1 MKFYVLAS
9 GSKGNCCVVM
19 NHDTKIVIDCGST
32 QKYLKEC
39 FKKIECDVSTLDACL
54 ITHTHSDHISCLKLF
69 QHLPVYAEE
78 DLGIFTQRR
87 ILENEVF
94 QINSLR
100 IETIRLSHDH
110 KCLGFIIE
118 DEFEKLVYITDTGY
132 LKEQHYDRIQ
142 DADYYIFESN
152 HDLKMLIQSRRPE
165 YVKNRIRSANGHLCN
180 EDCAKH
186 LKKCITNKTKQIV
199 LAHIS
204 EEANTKEKALSVVK
218 EAIGQDYFGELI
230 AASQFEIINGG
241 SYD

>member
-1 MKFYVLAS
+1 MKLIAYSDLHHYS
-9 GSKGNCCVVM
+9 GDRETAIFNK
-19 NHDTKIVIDCGST
+19 T
-32 QKYLKEC
+32 QKLTQYALPMLDEL
-39 FKKIECDVSTLDACL
+39 IEKSNNVYKPDA
-54 ITHTHSDHISCLKLF
+54 I
-69 QHLPVYAEE
+69 VN
-78 DLGIFTQRR
+78 LGD
-87 ILENEVF
+87 
-94 QINSLR
+94 S
-100 IETIRLSHDH
+100 
-110 KCLGFIIE
+110 
-118 DEFEKLVYITDTGY
+118 
-132 LKEQHYDRIQ
+132 IQ
-142 DADYYIFESN
+142 DANDYAMDVLSLEQVADKIPGFDAPHYMVLGN

-218 EAIGQDYFGELI
+218 DAIGQDYLGELI